1 MIAQLAKMVA
11 VVLAAVLLGNWFL
24 AEIRSARRRRLPW
37 YAPYLTPAGIFM
49 ALAVLGLPILL
60 WFMSRR

>member
-1 MIAQLAKMVA
+1 MIVQLAKMAA

-37 YAPYLTPAGIFM
+37 YAPYLSPAGILV
-49 ALAVLGLPILL
+49 ALVVLGLPILL
-60 WFMSRR
+60 WFMGRP